1 MARKKRAVG
10 GKVHEING
18 AGSPIMEAAKKTS
31 SSGFKRGGATKEEKV
46 EGEKSEPR
54 MDKRARGGRAITSK
68 GGSPYSSGGSFKSHD
83 GKSESGH
90 ESEGL

>member
-10 GKVHEING
+10 GKVHVMNG
-18 AGSPIMEAAKKTS
+18 KGSPILEAGMKTK
-31 SSGFKRGGATKEEKV
+31 GTFKRGGATKEDV
-46 EGEKSEPR
+46 VGGEKSEPR

-90 ESEGL
+90 ECESL